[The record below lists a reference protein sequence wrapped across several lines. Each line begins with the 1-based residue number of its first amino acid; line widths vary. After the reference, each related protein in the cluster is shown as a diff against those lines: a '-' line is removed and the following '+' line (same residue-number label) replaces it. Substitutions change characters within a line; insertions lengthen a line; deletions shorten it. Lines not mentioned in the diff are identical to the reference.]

1 MMPYT
6 YISKRNF
13 DDSNIKYPN
22 VSNRNSKNVYLIK
35 FENPIVNLYF
45 KLEKLMISD
54 LELNK
59 IIDSEFEY
67 FNQVI
72 PELELNVSV
81 SEGDIIRPLGQGIKA
96 PEDYIYYQIVDDDLI
111 LIPDFKTV
119 EVLLFERNK
128 ALDAIKILETKDF
141 DALKEQIKSSGG
153 GGGGGGSAMES
164 KKDEWKPDMELESLS
179 KLFKELTDSNNSAA
193 AIINETI
200 QISENTINQAI
211 ADANKSKAEAEASE
225 EKAKQAQIEA
235 TATIEQSKNLNEDET
250 AKLTELETIITSLNS
265 KLTEME
271 SKIIED
277 ESI

>member
-1 MMPYT
+1 MPYT